1 MTANRPLRILRLIA
15 RLNVGGPAR
24 HVILLTEKF
33 REKGWVSELVVGEVD
48 ASEGSMED
56 FAAAKGIVPV
66 KFEKLGR
73 EISFLQDLPMIWRL
87 FRYMVSFGPDIVHTH
102 TAKAGAVGRV
112 AALLYRRL
120 HWRGLW
126 APRRVLVYHTF
137 HGHVLS
143 GYFSPLKSRIFRLL
157 ERGLAY
163 ISTNLITLSESLRD
177 ELVGFGVTRSEK
189 MAVVSLGIELDA
201 FLKTNES

>member
-120 HWRGLW
+120 HWRGL
-126 APRRVLVYHTF
+126 
-137 HGHVLS
+137 
-143 GYFSPLKSRIFRLL
+143 
-157 ERGLAY
+157 
-163 ISTNLITLSESLRD
+163 
-177 ELVGFGVTRSEK
+177 
-189 MAVVSLGIELDA
+189 
-201 FLKTNES
+201 